1 MAHKNYQ
8 YCVAENWGK
17 GFIEHIESQK
27 ITFRG
32 YPANVWQV
40 PAHNKDANIW
50 INKVLGQIKTIEE
63 AQALVDAEITAYQT
77 DWDNNNIDGETEEEK
92 IRRIGDRPTDITLE
106 E

>member
-1 MAHKNYQ
+1 MAKTYQ

-17 GFIEHIESQK
+17 GFIEHSESQK

-40 PAHNKDANIW
+40 PAHNKDANVW
-50 INKVLGQIKTIEE
+50 INKVLGQVKTKDE
-63 AQALVDAEITAYQT
+63 AQTLVDAEVTARQT
-77 DWDNNNIDGETEEEK
+77 AWDNDNVDGETADEK
-92 IRRIGDRPTDITLE
+92 ELRIGERPQDITLE